1 MWHSFPKQC
10 WNATRRGHSF
20 GQCNNLVL
28 FVCLKKTFISIEMAM
43 RVGWVMHVMHII
55 LEDYCVWSSDRIL
68 SGPMAT
74 FQTYMRLNFHGTYV
88 TLKDFSEFFNNL
100 SNIYFWNCSK
110 LKHVHSL
117 LQFRIPHA
125 YWAHFVKRLFL
136 WVISNANKVLK
147 VYEHCCLKF

>member
-28 FVCLKKTFISIEMAM
+28 LVCLKKTFISIEMAM

-74 FQTYMRLNFHGTYV
+74 FQRFMYLNFHGTYV
-88 TLKDFSEFFNNL
+88 TLKDFSEFFSNL
-100 SNIYFWNCSK
+100 PKSIFGIVLNWNMYI
-110 LKHVHSL
+110 HSL
-117 LQFRIPHA
+117 LQFRIPNT
-125 YWAHFVKRLFL
+125 YWAHFVKRL
-136 WVISNANKVLK
+136 ISNANKVLK